1 FQSDSHKTP
10 PPFQTHGNF
19 SSRFVR
25 LRRAA
30 PYNPGHPVGGEG
42 VGSSA
47 LDDGGLWSSDEARA
61 EESPGVLE
69 GRDGSCPLARRAPW
83 DGTATVETVSTFR
96 LPAPPQGAVRDAGEA
111 REGPPAGGAS
121 VQRPR
126 GTARLVETV
135 HTPTTGRAR
144 LSRTLPTACPQA
156 ANSRAFS
163 LLAPGRDVDAQRRQG
178 GGGPKGSHS
187 HPPAVPTRSLPRPPS
202 PGRGGRTA
210 PCRPFPTP
218 SATAIK
224 P

>member
-1 FQSDSHKTP
+1 SGPQSLQERAPFVAERPSGPVVPVGTRRARCDEPRPPAPSSAVCWQSAEFQSDSHKTL
-10 PPFQTHGNF
+10 PPFQTHGNS

-69 GRDGSCPLARRAPW
+69 DVDGWRPLARRAPW

-144 LSRTLPTACPQA
+144 LSRTLPTL
-156 ANSRAFS
+156 R
-163 LLAPGRDVDAQRRQG
+163 G
-178 GGGPKGSHS
+178 
-187 HPPAVPTRSLPRPPS
+187 PRPRTPMTHVWRLQPYPS
-202 PGRGGRTA
+202 P
-210 PCRPFPTP
+210 F
-218 SATAIK
+218 
-224 P
+224 